1 MRDYSEND
9 ELNEFIAVELAMGT
23 GRIMT
28 RVHDR
33 VYIAMET
40 KKIIARI
47 IEKVLEMETKTAR
60 DVEKRKATISE
71 LFNHKQAVLDL
82 YWDRKSDSEI
92 ADELQIDAEIV
103 QSLLDTIVPRDLIYK
118 KYNEGMLPS
127 RIGRLSNVNLTTNCV
142 RRVLNMEPVK
152 EKKDAE

>member
-1 MRDYSEND
+1 MAHRDYTEND

-23 GRIMT
+23 GRIVS

-33 VYIAMET
+33 VYIAMGIN
-40 KKIIARI
+40 KILARI
-47 IEKVLEMETKTAR
+47 VEKVLQMETATTR
-60 DVEKRKATISE
+60 EENKREVTISE

-92 ADELQIDAEIV
+92 ANELNVDAEMI
-103 QSLLDTIVPRDLIYK
+103 QSLLDTVVPRELIYK

-127 RIGRLSNVNLTTNCV
+127 RIGRLAKVNLTTNCV
-142 RRVLNMEPVK
+142 RRVLNMDPVK
-152 EKKDAE
+152 EK